1 MNIKD
6 SAYLQDDYNRDLIAS
21 VLREK
26 RRSASSKDYDAMKKA
41 LESGVS
47 YQYLKAM
54 VDALPITSNLM
65 GL

>member
-1 MNIKD
+1 MRD
-6 SAYLQDDYNRDLIAS
+6 TRYLQDDYNRDLIAS
-21 VLREK
+21 VLQEK
-26 RRSASSKDYDAMKKA
+26 GRNASSESYSAMKKA

-54 VDALPITSNLM
+54 VDALPITSKLM